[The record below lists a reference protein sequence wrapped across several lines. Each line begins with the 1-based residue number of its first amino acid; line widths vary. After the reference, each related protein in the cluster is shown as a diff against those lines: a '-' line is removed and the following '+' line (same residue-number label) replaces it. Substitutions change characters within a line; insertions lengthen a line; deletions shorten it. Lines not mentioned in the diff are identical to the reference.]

1 MQADT
6 AKGSVLLVD
15 DGVDFVRIMAER
27 LRERGY
33 RVAEAT
39 DGPAALAA
47 LERQSFGTI
56 VLDLVMP
63 GMDGIETLRRIK
75 ERDPSARVI
84 VLSGH
89 ASGQYVVE
97 ALALGALDFMVKPV
111 DIESLLARLE
121 DR

>member
-1 MQADT
+1 MQADA

-33 RVAEAT
+33 QVAEAS
-39 DGPAALAA
+39 DGPTALDA
-47 LERQSFGTI
+47 LERSRFDTI

-75 ERDPSARVI
+75 ERDPAARVI

-89 ASGQYVVE
+89 ASGQYVVQ

-121 DR
+121 GR

>member
-1 MQADT
+1 MQAET
-6 AKGSVLLVD
+6 AKGSILLVD
-15 DGVDFVRIMAER
+15 DRADFVRIMAER

-33 RVAEAT
+33 DVAEAN
-39 DGPAALAA
+39 DGPSALAA
-47 LERQSFGTI
+47 LGGRHFDTI

-75 ERDPSARVI
+75 EQDPAARVI

-111 DIESLLARLE
+111 DIESLVARLE
-121 DR
+121 G